1 MIQIAGLMFIVIGIL
16 VAVYPVKFA
25 AEPQNKKQI
34 AKGKE
39 PMSEEEF
46 AAAVQKGL
54 KSGIILVVAGA
65 VMFFGVML
73 LNLI

>member
-1 MIQIAGLMFIVIGIL
+1 MIQIAGLIFIVLGIL
-16 VAVYPVKFA
+16 VAVSPAKMS

-39 PMSEEEF
+39 PMTEEEF
-46 AAAVQKGL
+46 AAAVHKGR
-54 KSGIILVVAGA
+54 KSGITIAVAGA
-65 VMFFGVML
+65 VMFLGVML